1 MMLHYT
7 CQQVLDYLSDY
18 LDRSLPAEELAHLD
32 EHLAVCPECV
42 DYLNNLR
49 MTLSAARAAY
59 TERGTIEPIPEPV
72 VAAIL
77 AARQSAPPN
86 VGRGESETN

>member
-18 LDRSLPAEELAHLD
+18 LERSLPAEELKNLD

-59 TERGTIEPIPEPV
+59 AELGQIEPIPEPV

-77 AARQSAPPN
+77 AARRSASPN
-86 VGRGESETN
+86 VGRGENETN